1 LGCGDSVSSYISNFF
16 RTYFYQD
23 FYMARYTCRFSIPA
37 DHGKIRKPLCDLMK
51 ACNMDIIYEI
61 EDYIMGRE
69 CPGGVPF
76 AKLVTTE
83 ILIDVTIATANSVGI
98 KLVVKNEE
106 LPLKVNNHCQQVF
119 QEIQS
124 EVVKC
129 HPDWVLM
136 PDNEENT
143 GA

>member
-1 LGCGDSVSSYISNFF
+1 MRLVSGHLFNFF

-51 ACNMDIIYEI
+51 ACNMEIIYEI

-69 CPGGVPF
+69 NPGGVSF

-83 ILIDVTIATANSVGI
+83 ILIDITIATADSVGI

-119 QEIQS
+119 QEIQT
-124 EVVKC
+124 EVVKR
-129 HPDWVLM
+129 HADWILM
-136 PDNEENT
+136 PDEEENT

>member
-1 LGCGDSVSSYISNFF
+1 LPPLIFCLA
-16 RTYFYQD
+16 YFYQD

-51 ACNMDIIYEI
+51 ACNMEIIYEI

-69 CPGGVPF
+69 NPGGVSF
-76 AKLVTTE
+76 TKLVTTE
-83 ILIDVTIATANSVGI
+83 ILIDITIATASLVGI

-119 QEIQS
+119 QEIQT
-124 EVVKC
+124 EVAKR
-129 HPDWVLM
+129 HPDWELM
-136 PDNEENT
+136 PDEEEIT

>member
-1 LGCGDSVSSYISNFF
+1 
-16 RTYFYQD
+16 
-23 FYMARYTCRFSIPA
+23 MARYTCRFSIPA

-51 ACNMDIIYEI
+51 ACNMEIIYEI

-69 CPGGVPF
+69 IPGGVPF

-83 ILIDVTIATANSVGI
+83 ILIDITIATANSVGI

-119 QEIQS
+119 QEVQD
-124 EVVKC
+124 EVVKR
-129 HPDWVLM
+129 HPDWILM
-136 PDNEENT
+136 PDEEENT